1 MTKTYN
7 LKMHRL
13 LLSDLVLIR
22 EVDNSLKTRV
32 FMKGL
37 EDSISELG
45 VLMPLLVMQEG
56 ESDYRFVLI
65 DGYKRLALIKKLDK
79 NIMAVNVLIAE
90 GSAENMSFS
99 VNHVRGELSKLYQ
112 ALYIHNILNQEK
124 VTQDELSKRFMLS
137 KGEISKLLS
146 VVRHPT
152 LVKMVRSGM
161 TMTSAKSLAMSVT
174 PLPVEQRE
182 KQIQNIQNAI
192 KYDNIS
198 TRKFEKITDIMSQYL
213 TRTKEP
219 AEPKKI
225 KKIFQYVE
233 NNNNFVNTDKV
244 IKSLLDNSYVDNT
257 QVSPKKLLNAFKT
270 INEANGYK
278 NLRFDINN
286 NGTVSMKLKMS
297 VYEFKKFKS
306 MLGSSSN
313 VDPNYFDV
321 EIEE

>member
-1 MTKTYN
+1 MTKVYN

-13 LLSDLVLIR
+13 LLSDLTLIR

-37 EDSISELG
+37 EDSIAELG

-56 ESDYRFVLI
+56 ETDYKFSLI
-65 DGYKRLALIKKLDK
+65 DGYKRLSILKKLDR

-90 GSAENMSFS
+90 GSADNVSFS

-112 ALYIHNILNQEK
+112 ALYIHNILNSEK

-152 LVKMVRSGM
+152 LVKMVKSGM

-174 PLPVEQRE
+174 SLPTEFRE
-182 KQIQNIQNAI
+182 KQIQNVQNAI
-192 KYDNIS
+192 KCDNIS
-198 TRKFEKITDIMSQYL
+198 TRKFEKITDIVSQYL

-219 AEPKKI
+219 VEPKKI

-233 NNNNFVNTDKV
+233 SNNNFVNTDKV
-244 IKSLLDNSYVDNT
+244 IKSLIDDSYVDNT
-257 QVSPKKLLNAFKT
+257 QINPKRILNAFKS
-270 INEANGYK
+270 INDMNGYK
-278 NLRFDINN
+278 NFKYDINN
-286 NGTVSMKLKMS
+286 NGTVSLKLKMTAF
-297 VYEFKKFKS
+297 EFRKFKK
-306 MLGSSSN
+306 MIGTYN
-313 VDPNYFDV
+313 NIDENYFDM
-321 EIEE
+321 ETEE